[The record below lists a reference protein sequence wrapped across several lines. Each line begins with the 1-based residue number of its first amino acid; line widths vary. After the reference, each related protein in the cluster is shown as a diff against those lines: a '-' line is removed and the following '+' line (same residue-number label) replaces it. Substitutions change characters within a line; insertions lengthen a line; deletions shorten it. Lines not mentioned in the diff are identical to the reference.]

1 MEVSRGK
8 IVPDIEKEL
17 ILSLLF
23 MFFSELGGEVI
34 IGQ

>member
-17 ILSLLF
+17 ILSLLL